1 MLLFIVSSRTTRV
14 LPSATVDNH
23 PSCKRRFCFGL
34 LAPASSRLLLSLLGY
49 SLLPESVFDRSR
61 LDKSLHQIGGLLT
74 KSTTVEQFNEEN
86 QAYDRGSLDDYEL
99 GRLLG
104 CGCNAAVYEAR
115 LRTSSDK
122 TLHLL
127 TSATSFTNQDHDS
140 ESDIEILSR
149 QSSDSSSFDDET
161 YDHLD
166 DEERLNELTL
176 KEGRR
181 QSK

>member
-1 MLLFIVSSRTTRV
+1 MLVWIWFSFFL
-14 LPSATVDNH
+14 L
-23 PSCKRRFCFGL
+23 L
-34 LAPASSRLLLSLLGY
+34 LAPTSSRLVLSLLGY
-49 SLLPESVFDRSR
+49 SLLPESSFDPSR
-61 LDKSLHQIGGLLT
+61 LDETLHQIGGLLS
-74 KSTTVEQFNEEN
+74 KSSNVEQFSEEN
-86 QAYDRGSLDDYEL
+86 QAYDRASLDDYEL

-122 TLHLL
+122 PLHLL
-127 TSATSFTNQDHDS
+127 TPATAITTHQDQDS

-149 QSSDSSSFDDET
+149 QSSDSSSFDDES

-166 DEERLNELTL
+166 EEERLNELTL

-181 QSK
+181 HFKTIALPSERRDLISN